1 MGSPDPRVR
10 LRLRPRFLLATAL
23 MVVTAVLASAWTM
36 RALTRVGDAVG
47 ETLRQNDEATQA
59 TTEVA
64 TSLEREDDA
73 LLLVLAGDADA
84 RSRLGEE
91 RARVDRGL
99 ARLDAILDEAPE
111 QRLVDELQEAIDGY
125 RRASIG
131 SFEDYHREANPL
143 LRLAVARTAKLRDL
157 HFESTASIAVQ
168 ARKEVV
174 SARGGVLGIGL
185 AAFVVSLLLALHLA
199 KVVIDPLTEMTRGA
213 RAMKEGDF
221 EKRLHVSSGD
231 ELGELAAAFNEMA
244 AHLAELRRSNIGEM
258 LRAKATLEATIQ
270 ALPDAVIL
278 LDARHRVLSLN
289 RRARELLA
297 SDGRPDTIDAAA
309 TTFGG
314 TTLSALATSGG
325 SFDAGDLANALRV
338 EREGTTRRF
347 LARSL
352 PVPELAENDRGT
364 VLVLYD
370 VTELARLDEMRVE
383 LIAVASHELRTPL
396 TVLRMTLLM
405 LQEESSSQSARER
418 ELVDTCAA
426 GARELAETVDEFL
439 DLTRIEAGQLRLG
452 LETMSV
458 RPLLEQALAHWHER
472 ASAYAVKLVLD
483 APTDI
488 AVHGDAVRLRRVL
501 DNLISNALKYS
512 PDGSTVRLTARDV
525 GGDLVRIAVVDAG
538 RGVPDELRERVFD
551 KFFRVEHHRPGTDV
565 GTRGVGIGLYLCRQ
579 IIALHGGSIRC
590 EANQDG
596 PGTVFS
602 FDLARTGERT

>member
-91 RARVDRGL
+91 RAHVDRGL

-111 QRLVDELQEAIDGY
+111 QRLVDELQEAIDWY
-125 RRASIG
+125 RRASIRITEAADG

-143 LRLAVARTAKLRDL
+143 LRLAVARTARLRDL
-157 HFESTASIAVQ
+157 HFESTASLAVQ

-244 AHLAELRRSNIGEM
+244 AHLAELRRSNVGEM

-278 LDARHRVLSLN
+278 LDAGHRVLSLN

-297 SDGRPDTIDAAA
+297 SDGRPDTIDASA

-314 TTLSALATSGG
+314 TTLAELATSGG

-352 PVPELAENDRGT
+352 PVHELAENDRGT

-452 LETMSV
+452 LETMNV
-458 RPLLEQALAHWHER
+458 RPLLEQALAH
-472 ASAYAVKLVLD
+472 
-483 APTDI
+483 
-488 AVHGDAVRLRRVL
+488 
-501 DNLISNALKYS
+501 
-512 PDGSTVRLTARDV
+512 
-525 GGDLVRIAVVDAG
+525 
-538 RGVPDELRERVFD
+538 
-551 KFFRVEHHRPGTDV
+551 
-565 GTRGVGIGLYLCRQ
+565 
-579 IIALHGGSIRC
+579 
-590 EANQDG
+590 
-596 PGTVFS
+596 
-602 FDLARTGERT
+602 